1 MVSLYLLLYRY
12 IANMSN
18 HFFTINFVTNGHVKI
33 SVMQMHYIHCIC
45 MVLKMKILLF
55 CIYYF
60 KAMRWEIHATKRNSH
75 TEAKRNMNTMSKHYL
90 NHTFKKSRISSH
102 CEHCQQ
108 WSINLCLWYDKWQEI
123 YKTQTHYCQVNLWCR
138 LAQFKRIWRVHSLLS
153 MQYFCKLHKHANCVL
168 FELFRPSVI
177 LYYISNLLKY
187 CGRFKI
193 FWSVLTARN
202 RKTNG

>member
-60 KAMRWEIHATKRNSH
+60 KAMRWEIYATKRNSH

-138 LAQFKRIWRVHSLLS
+138 LVQFKRIDVFIHYYRCNIFACCINTQIAFFLS
-153 MQYFCKLHKHANCVL
+153 YLGLMSFCTT
-168 FELFRPSVI
+168 
-177 LYYISNLLKY
+177 YQ
-187 CGRFKI
+187 I
-193 FWSVLTARN
+193 F
-202 RKTNG
+202 